1 MYTAAAVHGHYSR
14 PVPIIDQLVTA
25 VRLDN
30 SLDPSLRKRLKLVYM
45 TQLTKLQ
52 YINITGPSNG
62 AGSVPEILLL
72 PLTWILSNAHSII
85 TVWSLL

>member
-30 SLDPSLRKRLKLVYM
+30 SLDPSESVHN
-45 TQLTKLQ
+45 TTDQIAVHQ
-52 YINITGPSNG
+52 YYRS
-62 AGSVPEILLL
+62 
-72 PLTWILSNAHSII
+72 PLMGQDQ
-85 TVWSLL
+85 

>member
-30 SLDPSLRKRLKLVYM
+30 TLDPSLRKRVKSVYM

-52 YINITGPSNG
+52 YINITGP
-62 AGSVPEILLL
+62 L
-72 PLTWILSNAHSII
+72 
-85 TVWSLL
+85 